1 MQISNFICKK
11 FNKSNKIKNQNI
23 YFCLKMNKQFVK
35 QELRTEEALVVLTTY
50 EAMVTEL
57 VRLKCY
63 YDVTKRRANF

>member
-1 MQISNFICKK
+1 
-11 FNKSNKIKNQNI
+11 
-23 YFCLKMNKQFVK
+23 MNKQFVK
-35 QELRTEEALVVLTTY
+35 QKLRTEEALVVLTTY